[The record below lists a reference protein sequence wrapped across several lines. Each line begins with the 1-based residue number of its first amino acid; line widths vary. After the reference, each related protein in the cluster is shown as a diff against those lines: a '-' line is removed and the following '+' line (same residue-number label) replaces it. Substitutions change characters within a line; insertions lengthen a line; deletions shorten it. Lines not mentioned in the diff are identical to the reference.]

1 MKKYQRGVFEILW
14 LYDILNK
21 GLIVRSDSSG
31 GVCVCACVCV
41 CVCVCVCTRVR
52 MRVFNSLNPG
62 SKATLTLH
70 CDRQH
75 HTSNWY
81 KAVTQDE
88 MLFENSPFGVHAL
101 SGVRRK
107 NQGM

>member
-1 MKKYQRGVFEILW
+1 MKKYQRGVFEILR

-21 GLIVRSDSSG
+21 RLIVRSDSSE
-31 GVCVCACVCV
+31 CVCV
-41 CVCVCVCTRVR
+41 CVCVCACTRAC
-52 MRVFNSLNPG
+52 VFNSLNPG
-62 SKATLTLH
+62 SKATLALL

-75 HTSNWY
+75 HTSNWC

>member
-1 MKKYQRGVFEILW
+1 M
-14 LYDILNK
+14 
-21 GLIVRSDSSG
+21 
-31 GVCVCACVCV
+31 CVCV
-41 CVCVCVCTRVR
+41 HVH

-62 SKATLTLH
+62 SKATLALR

-75 HTSNWY
+75 HTSNWC

>member
-1 MKKYQRGVFEILW
+1 M
-14 LYDILNK
+14 
-21 GLIVRSDSSG
+21 
-31 GVCVCACVCV
+31 CVCV
-41 CVCVCVCTRVR
+41 HVH

-62 SKATLTLH
+62 SKATLALR

-75 HTSNWY
+75 RTSNWC

-88 MLFENSPFGVHAL
+88 MLFENSPFGVHGL